1 VRRMGFPSLPSLM
14 AGETVT
20 VERELATGAL
30 DAMGMP
36 VREAVAEKVKNVL
49 VAPGSTSDMAA
60 ARPNGDRAQVTFHF
74 PASYADSCGSL
85 AGASVLWGGRR
96 WRVVGDP
103 APYPAGLC
111 PGPWSMPVQGVAT
124 DG

>member
-1 VRRMGFPSLPSLM
+1 MSAVEFPDLPSLFS
-14 AGETVT
+14 GETVT
-20 VERELATGAL
+20 VERELATGDV

-36 VREAVAEKVKNVL
+36 VRKTSSEDVAGVL
-49 VAPGSTSDMAA
+49 VAPGSASDMAA
-60 ARPNGDRAQVTFHF
+60 TRPEGDRASATFHF
-74 PASYADSCGSL
+74 PRSYADGCASL
-85 AGASVLWGGRR
+85 AGAAVLWGGRR